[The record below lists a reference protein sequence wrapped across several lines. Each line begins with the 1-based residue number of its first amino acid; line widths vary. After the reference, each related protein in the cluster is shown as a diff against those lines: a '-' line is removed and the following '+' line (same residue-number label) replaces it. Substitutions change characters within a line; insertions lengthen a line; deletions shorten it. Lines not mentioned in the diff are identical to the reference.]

1 MILSGTYSGKEIL
14 IDYNGEGKPCH
25 LLVRFLPPI
34 DMEIDRGEFMNPRS
48 LSAQLRSELS
58 YQDCC
63 SFLFA
68 NNVPKE
74 SGLWALNHDGYPS
87 EHFINTVLNRG

>member
-1 MILSGTYSGKEIL
+1 MRLTGTFGNKEIVVE
-14 IDYNGEGKPCH
+14 YNGEGQPCH
-25 LLVRFLPPI
+25 LHVRFLPPI
-34 DMEIDRGEFMNPRS
+34 DMEIDRGEFKNPRG

-63 SFLFA
+63 AFLFE

-74 SGLWALNHDGYPS
+74 SGLWSLNHDGYPS
-87 EHFINTVLNRG
+87 DHFIATFFSK